1 MGEWVPQPDSTR
13 LRDLTYTLALNYS
26 FGPKFS
32 PSSEH
37 QVYLKNG
44 QPGVQHIVKTEVRF
58 YADFV
63 KCSSSFLAVRLSMV
77 ISLMAIHFL
86 CRVVFA

>member
-1 MGEWVPQPDSTR
+1 MQLYESLPFPQDIVMGEWVPQPDSTR

-44 QPGVQHIVKTEVRF
+44 QPGVQHIVKTEV
-58 YADFV
+58 
-63 KCSSSFLAVRLSMV
+63 
-77 ISLMAIHFL
+77 
-86 CRVVFA
+86 